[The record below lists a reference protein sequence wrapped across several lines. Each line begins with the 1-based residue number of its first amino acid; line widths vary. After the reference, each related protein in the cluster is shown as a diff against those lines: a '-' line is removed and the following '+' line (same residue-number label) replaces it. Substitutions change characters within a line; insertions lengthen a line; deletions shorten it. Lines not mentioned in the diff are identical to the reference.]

1 MQAHINVC
9 CQVCFVSRMFCVK
22 YRNELRTQHVCGN
35 VRRNHLNRCSEKPLV
50 CFVSSM
56 FCVKYVLCE
65 VCSDGA
71 TNNQYQHGMP
81 ANEYNYITQRH
92 QECDHQK
99 LWRSH
104 TSAGVHLAH
113 HARSSSTSVLAAI
126 RTTGHL
132 RSGLR
137 RRQVAASRGARQ
149 FCVEHTGCRA
159 NQASKQ

>member
-1 MQAHINVC
+1 MFVVKYVL
-9 CQVCFVSRMFCVK
+9 CQECFVSNTETSCGHSMFA
-22 YRNELRTQHVCGN
+22 EMFAETTLTD
-35 VRRNHLNRCSEKPLV
+35 VRRNHLYVLCQV

-56 FCVKYVLCE
+56 FCVKY
-65 VCSDGA
+65 GA

-99 LWRSH
+99 LWRSR